1 MAVPSCTC
9 TGDAVRDDP
18 VSRLFLVVV
27 SAMAFVAVLHT
38 AFQSGQTS
46 RDLGHAFAR
55 IEALEADR
63 HRIAAL
69 ESFVRQYRLAAEFGV
84 EWRRLD

>member
-1 MAVPSCTC
+1 M
-9 TGDAVRDDP
+9 
-18 VSRLFLVVV
+18 SRIFLVVV
-27 SAMAFVAVLHT
+27 SAMAFVAVMYT

-46 RDLGHAFAR
+46 RDLWHAFER
-55 IEALEADR
+55 IESLEADR

-69 ESFVRQYRLAAEFGV
+69 ESFVRQYREAAEFDV